1 MEGERLRPSEQESQP
16 KKKEGKKWEE
26 KGEDRSVGG
35 LSPFFRLSHTQMFRE
50 ERRSRRG
57 G

>member
-16 KKKEGKKWEE
+16 KKRRGKWEE
-26 KGEDRSVGG
+26 KGEGRSVGG
-35 LSPFFRLSHTQMFRE
+35 LSPFFCLSHTQMFRE